1 MFKLLLNN
9 WQAKLGSVLLATLF
23 YINLQN
29 SKILVRETNIKIE
42 YPKLTGGMSVAKG
55 SDTTFPVKVEG
66 VRDYVNFYT
75 PSLKA
80 YVNPAEL
87 HPGENMVSITRIGGI
102 PAGLRVTR
110 LKEKVKIIVE
120 SNVSRVLVLEPKF
133 HGDPPKDYIKS
144 SHFVSPASLVVVG
157 NHSEFDKLGRMNY
170 LPQISLADKTKT
182 FTQKFKVPDL
192 PAGLRYRDNIKEVS
206 VTVNIVA
213 DSSTPGESIVLGVP
227 VRCDNLDKNL
237 EAEFS
242 EQEVSVKLKS
252 KTPLRSIQ
260 IIKGLSAR
268 VVCANK
274 YDPKTKK
281 ILPDNKPVMTK
292 VRLEKDLKTL
302 KSVEIQG
309 IFPDRISI
317 FYRIR
322 PDLNQTGDGT
332 EDGSDGSSDP
342 NSEEPLPE
350 PEEE

>member
-9 WQAKLGSVLLATLF
+9 WQAKLGSILLATLF

-42 YPKLTGGMSVAKG
+42 YPKLTGGMSIAKG

-87 HPGENMVSITRIGGI
+87 RPGENMVSVARIGGI

-110 LKEKVKIIVE
+110 LRDKVKIIVE
-120 SNVSRVLVLEPKF
+120 SNVSRTLVLDTKF
-133 HGDPPKDYIKS
+133 QGDPPKEYLKS

-157 NHSEFDKLGRMNY
+157 NPTQLEKLGHLS
-170 LPQISLADKTKT
+170 LPPIPLKDKTKT

-192 PAGLRYRDNIKEVS
+192 PAGLRYRDNQKEVS
-206 VTVNIVA
+206 VTVNIIA

-227 VRCDNLDKNL
+227 VRCQNLDKNL

-242 EQEVSVKLKS
+242 EQEISVKLQS

-260 IIKGLSAR
+260 IIKGLSAS
-268 VVCANK
+268 VVCSHK
-274 YDPKTKK
+274 YDSKTRK
-281 ILPDNKPVMTK
+281 ILPDGKPVLAK
-292 VRLEKDLKTL
+292 VRLTKSPTL
-302 KSVEIQG
+302 KSVDIQSY
-309 IFPDRISI
+309 FPDRISI
-317 FYRIR
+317 LYRIR
-322 PDLNQTGDGT
+322 PDLDQTGDGS

>member
-1 MFKLLLNN
+1 MKALLNN
-9 WQAKLGSVLLATLF
+9 WQAKLGSILLATLF

-29 SKILVRETNIKIE
+29 SKILVREVNIKIE
-42 YPKLTGGMSVAKG
+42 YPKLSGGLVIGKG

-80 YVNPAEL
+80 YISPTDL
-87 HPGENMVSITRIGGI
+87 HPGENIVNVVRFGGTM
-102 PAGLRVTR
+102 PGLRIS
-110 LKEKVKIIVE
+110 KIPGKDKVKIIVE
-120 SNVSRVLVLEPKF
+120 SNISRTLVFDPKF
-133 HGDPPKDYIKS
+133 QGDPPKDYIKS

-157 NHSEFDKLGRMNY
+157 NPSEFDKLGRVS
-170 LPQISLADKTKT
+170 LPQISLKDKTKT

-192 PAGLRYRDNIKEVS
+192 PTGLRYRDNIKEVS

-227 VRCDNLDKNL
+227 VKCDSLDKNL

-242 EQEVSVKLKS
+242 EQEVSVKLQS

-281 ILPDNKPVMTK
+281 ILPDNKPVMAK
-292 VRLEKDLKTL
+292 VRLEKDNKTL

-309 IFPDRISI
+309 VFPDRISI
-317 FYRIR
+317 LYRVR
-322 PDLNQTGDGT
+322 PDIGQGGTGSDDG
-332 EDGSDGSSDP
+332 GDGSSDP